1 MKDLRE
7 FRDSRCPSPPR
18 VVVHY
23 DRFGPVQAAGMV
35 REPILPTPALSV
47 VPHLVSRRLSG
58 TDESLMACRHVVA
71 QPCGGSFRFVA
82 RALPSVQAR
91 LESSVPIRSE
101 IVHETVH
108 GGPGWFHKHMQTNE
122 LYACRCVRCG
132 IRHSQVEAAWHVVAP
147 FCDASSV
154 RPRRRARAGPDRP
167 GATGNRSGRLT
178 RRGVQAPAFGA
189 SNTAVTSA
197 ANPSREP

>member
-7 FRDSRCPSPPR
+7 FRDSRCPSPQR

-71 QPCGGSFRFVA
+71 QPCGGKLPSCRS
-82 RALPSVQAR
+82 RKLPSVQTR
-91 LESSVPIRSE
+91 LKSSVPIRSE

-108 GGPGWFHKHMQTNE
+108 GGPGM
-122 LYACRCVRCG
+122 V
-132 IRHSQVEAAWHVVAP
+132 P
-147 FCDASSV
+147 
-154 RPRRRARAGPDRP
+154 
-167 GATGNRSGRLT
+167 
-178 RRGVQAPAFGA
+178 
-189 SNTAVTSA
+189 
-197 ANPSREP
+197 